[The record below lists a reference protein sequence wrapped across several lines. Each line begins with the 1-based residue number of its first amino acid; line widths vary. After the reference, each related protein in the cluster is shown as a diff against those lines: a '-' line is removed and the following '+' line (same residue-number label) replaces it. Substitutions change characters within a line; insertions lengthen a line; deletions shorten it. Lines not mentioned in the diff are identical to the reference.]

1 MSPAPSSDDAP
12 PAQAW
17 QHGRA
22 ARTGVLLV
30 NLGTPDAPTAPALRR
45 YLAEFLSDPRV
56 VEIPRVLWLPLLHGV
71 ILRVRPARSAAKYA
85 SVWTPEGS
93 PLAVWTRKQAEL
105 LGRAFESLDAP
116 ILVRHAM
123 RYGNPS
129 IASQLDALQ
138 ADGATRVLVL
148 PLYPQYAAATTA
160 SAFDAVF
167 DWARKARHMPEL
179 RLVNRYHDDAGYINA
194 LAAKIELHWAEHG
207 RGERLVLSFHG
218 VPERSLHLGDPYHCE
233 CHKTARLLGER
244 LGLGTGQLV
253 VTFQS
258 RFGKAKWLEPYTE
271 PTLIELAHSGVRRVD
286 VACPGFTSDCLETLE
301 EIDQEARAA
310 FMQAGGEQFG
320 YIACLNDDA
329 GWIAALAAIA
339 DRHLQGWPVHPE
351 TPSALVAQAER
362 AQKMGAAA

>member
-1 MSPAPSSDDAP
+1 MSYAAEPAFRHG
-12 PAQAW
+12 QAE
-17 QHGRA
+17 
-22 ARTGVLLV
+22 RTAVLLV

-56 VEIPRVLWLPLLHGV
+56 VEIPRALWLPLLHGV

-85 SVWTPEGS
+85 TVWTPEGS

-105 LGRAFESLDAP
+105 LGQRLKAHDPSLV
-116 ILVRHAM
+116 VRHAM

-129 IASQLDALQ
+129 VASQLDALK
-138 ADGATRVLVL
+138 AEGATRVLVL

-167 DWARKARHMPEL
+167 AWAAQARRLPEL
-179 RLVNRYHDDAGYINA
+179 RMVNRYHDDAGYIDA
-194 LAAKIELHWAEHG
+194 LAAKIEAHWAAHG
-207 RGERLVLSFHG
+207 RGERLLLSFHG

-244 LGLGTGQLV
+244 LGLGPGQLV

-271 PTLIELAHSGVRRVD
+271 PTLVELARSGVRRVD
-286 VACPGFTSDCLETLE
+286 VACPGFTADCLETLE

-310 FMQAGGEQFG
+310 FLQAGGERFS
-320 YIACLNDDA
+320 YIACLNDDDA
-329 GWIAALAAIA
+329 WIAALADIA
-339 DRHLQGWPVHPE
+339 TRHMQGWPTQPAA
-351 TPSALVAQAER
+351 PKALAAQAER
-362 AQKMGAAA
+362 ARQLGATA